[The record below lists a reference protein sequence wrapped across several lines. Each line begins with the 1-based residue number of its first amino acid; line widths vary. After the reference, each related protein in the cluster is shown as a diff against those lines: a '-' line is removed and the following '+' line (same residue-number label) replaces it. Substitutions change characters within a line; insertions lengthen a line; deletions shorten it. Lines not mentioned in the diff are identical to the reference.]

1 MSQSALGNMTESPG
15 TMTPM
20 SPHGE
25 PFPTEQPPKLKGR
38 RRILQN
44 LQRISSSPSL
54 AKLGRVPA
62 STYRTGGKASMSCVS
77 LSSPTSSLGHTYG
90 NSYSSQTSA
99 GFSTAPTSVASTPGF
114 EQLLVDPKIRI
125 RSVQSQDPAGYFVP
139 GPTSVP
145 LPAELRF
152 GSKDAQATS
161 GFSLIEVPGDYFS
174 KRVVKVKKVKQR
186 PNFDFWGEMPHEVK
200 VQILQYLGSKEIVR
214 CSAVSKAWYKM
225 CFDGQLWM
233 NIDTEDYYRE
243 IPSDSLVKIITT
255 AGPFVR
261 DLNLRG
267 CVQMRDRWGNDG
279 QNISDVC
286 RNLENFSLEGCR
298 IDRSTVHYFL
308 LRNSRLVHVN
318 LSGLSAVNN
327 STMKIIAQG
336 CQQLEHLNVSWCQH
350 IDTKGLRK
358 VVQSCPRLSDLR
370 AAEIRGFGDPN
381 FLLDLYNINQLER
394 LVVDHCT
401 DLDDIALKILIQGVD
416 PEIDPLTD
424 RPVIPPR
431 KFRHLDFSRCRALT
445 DAGIQILAHSVP
457 HLAGLQLSHIDG
469 LRDPALTDLLSSVPY
484 LTHLELEE
492 LDDLTNV
499 TLQNL
504 AKSPC
509 APLLQHL
516 NVSYC
521 ENLGDTGMISVLK
534 ACPSLCSLVMDN
546 TRISDLSLT
555 EAAAQLRLRDRAL
568 PVLASPTQR
577 PRTALSLVVYDC
589 MNVTWTGIREVLNR
603 NAEPHR
609 RSVISL
615 KCFYGYQD
623 TVNEHT
629 KRVLRGDSKA
639 AERLERKWGEYMVAT
654 EEAGAGGAGA
664 RRRRRRAREAAMVH
678 ADEEEGG
685 PRGGRRR
692 ARSGG
697 CIVM

>member
-1 MSQSALGNMTESPG
+1 
-15 TMTPM
+15 
-20 SPHGE
+20 
-25 PFPTEQPPKLKGR
+25 
-38 RRILQN
+38 
-44 LQRISSSPSL
+44 
-54 AKLGRVPA
+54 
-62 STYRTGGKASMSCVS
+62 
-77 LSSPTSSLGHTYG
+77 
-90 NSYSSQTSA
+90 
-99 GFSTAPTSVASTPGF
+99 
-114 EQLLVDPKIRI
+114 
-125 RSVQSQDPAGYFVP
+125 
-139 GPTSVP
+139 
-145 LPAELRF
+145 
-152 GSKDAQATS
+152 
-161 GFSLIEVPGDYFS
+161 
-174 KRVVKVKKVKQR
+174 
-186 PNFDFWGEMPHEVK
+186 
-200 VQILQYLGSKEIVR
+200 
-214 CSAVSKAWYKM
+214 M

-233 NIDTEDYYRE
+233 NIDTEDYYRQ
-243 IPSDSLVKIITT
+243 IPSDSLVKIMTT

-279 QNISDVC
+279 QKITDVC

-308 LRNSRLVHVN
+308 LRNSRLVHIN
-318 LSGLSAVNN
+318 ISGLSAVNN

-350 IDTKGLRK
+350 IDAKGLQK
-358 VVQSCPRLSDLR
+358 IVQSCPKLTDLR
-370 AAEIRGFGDPN
+370 AAEIRGFNDQG
-381 FLLDLYNINQLER
+381 FLLDLHNSNMLER
-394 LVVDHCT
+394 LVVNHCT
-401 DLDDIALKILIQGVD
+401 DLDDNSLKVLIEGLE

-424 RPVIPPR
+424 RPMIVPR
-431 KFRHLDFSRCRALT
+431 KFRHLDFSRCRSLT
-445 DAGIQILAHSVP
+445 DAGIKALAHNVP
-457 HLAGLQLSHIDG
+457 HLVGLQLSYIDS
-469 LRDPALTDLLSSVPY
+469 LRDSALTDLLSSIPL

-492 LDDLTNV
+492 LDDLTNI

-521 ENLGDTGMISVLK
+521 ENLGDTGMLSVLK
-534 ACPSLCSLVMDN
+534 ACPSLSSLVMDN
-546 TRISDLSLT
+546 TRVSDLALT
-555 EAAAQLRLRDRAL
+555 EAAAQLRLRDRAN
-568 PVLASPTQR
+568 PVVASRTEK
-577 PRTALSLVVYDC
+577 PRTALSLIVYDC

-603 NAEPHR
+603 NSEPHR
-609 RSVISL
+609 RSIISL

-697 CIVM
+697 CTVM